1 MKRGAYIMDKQKTV
15 LIAEPDFIVA
25 SEIKVYLESLDYKIH
40 PILSEGQDLVDM
52 VELLDPS
59 LIITDITLFGQLDGI
74 EAIARLEQRFNIPYI
89 FIVAFDDYSR
99 LIESYY
105 LNPVCLLTKPIR
117 FNELVASIAKA
128 EQYLELI
135 PAEHYL

>member
-1 MKRGAYIMDKQKTV
+1 MEQQKTV

-25 SEIKVYLESLDYKIH
+25 SEIKGYLKSLDYKIH

-52 VELLDPS
+52 VGLLNPS
-59 LIITDITLFGQLDGI
+59 LIITDINLSGQLDGI
-74 EAIARLEQRFNIPYI
+74 EAIYRLGHRFNIPYI

-105 LNPVCLLTKPIR
+105 LNPICLIKKPIR
-117 FNELVASIAKA
+117 FKELAASMAKA
-128 EQYLELI
+128 EQYIETI
-135 PAEHYL
+135 VAEHYL